1 VAGRLASRV
10 AGELLSGRRIVV
22 LNAEKAVVSG
32 NRISVLRA
40 WQSRLELSSRVN
52 PINGPIH
59 PRRPDNILRR
69 MVRGMVPKT
78 KTKGKMAMGRLR
90 VYMGVPDAYNGL
102 STSKFDDALASK
114 PLPLYVTLGEIAKNI
129 GWNG

>member
-1 VAGRLASRV
+1 VAGRLASRL
-10 AGELLSGRRIVV
+10 AGELLSGRRVVV

-32 NRISVLRA
+32 NRTSVLRA

-90 VYMGVPDAYNGL
+90 VYMGVPDAYTGL
-102 STSKFDDALASK
+102 STSQFDDALAPK